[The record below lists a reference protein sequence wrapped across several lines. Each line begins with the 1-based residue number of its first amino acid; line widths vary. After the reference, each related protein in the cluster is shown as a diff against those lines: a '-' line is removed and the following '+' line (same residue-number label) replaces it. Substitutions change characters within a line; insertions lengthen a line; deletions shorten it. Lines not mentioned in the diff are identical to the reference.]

1 MKISSKNKQKLRA
14 LAHSIKPSIIIGK
27 EGLSKGT
34 IDSINKMLEYKELIK
49 IKFNS
54 YRDVKHEI
62 AKNIEDF
69 CKAVIIGNI
78 GNVLI
83 LFKQNPDIV
92 KRKIII

>member
-1 MKISSKNKQKLRA
+1 MKGLDGRCECLIFPNDSAQNRDEK
-14 LAHSIKPSIIIGK
+14 HS
-27 EGLSKGT
+27 
-34 IDSINKMLEYKELIK
+34 
-49 IKFNS
+49 
-54 YRDVKHEI
+54 I